1 MKSLRRAYYDGFSG
15 FYDRS
20 VALQSRD
27 SQGLAGK
34 FPAGQVPVQSR
45 GPVLDIGTGTA
56 ALLPHLQAKAG

>member
-56 ALLPHLQAKAG
+56 ALLPRLRAKAG